1 MKKILSLMLVA
12 IMLISLFACGKQNEN
27 TSGTTESTASDT
39 TSDRTPPDATTSA
52 SETTTETEIT
62 YETTTSAGW
71 KYKEVP
77 YAEESYYKLFLNG
90 KEISGYKILIY
101 QISES
106 ICPERSIIADG
117 EAMFVSKHMLGHDD
131 EIPTYEYKTGDKFE
145 IESVGNSRMRF
156 YAVYDIDGNKL
167 EYDGKDRFYPIEN
180 IDTLGAGTY
189 YLGFSVVEERNEH
202 LFKGSEYYD
211 GIYYVKTESYL
222 YIKITIE

>member
-39 TSDRTPPDATTSA
+39 TSDRIPPDATTST
-52 SETTTETEIT
+52 SETTTETQAT
-62 YETTTSAGW
+62 TETTSQEW

-101 QISES
+101 QTSES
-106 ICPERSIIADG
+106 IYPERAIVADG
-117 EAMFVSKHMLGHDD
+117 EAMFVTKHMLDHDD
-131 EIPTYEYKTGDKFE
+131 EIPTYEYKAGDKFE

-156 YAVYDIDGNKL
+156 YAVYDIEGNKL

-202 LFKGSEYYD
+202 LFKGSEYYE

>member
-52 SETTTETEIT
+52 SETTTETQAT
-62 YETTTSAGW
+62 TETTSQEW

-101 QISES
+101 QTSES
-106 ICPERSIIADG
+106 IYPERAIVADG
-117 EAMFVSKHMLGHDD
+117 EAMFVTKHMLDHDD
-131 EIPTYEYKTGDKFE
+131 EIPTYEYKAGDKFE

-156 YAVYDIDGNKL
+156 YAVYDIEGNKL

-202 LFKGSEYYD
+202 LFKGSEYYE

>member
-12 IMLISLFACGKQNEN
+12 IMLISLIACGKQNEN

-39 TSDRTPPDATTSA
+39 TSDRIPPDATTSA
-52 SETTTETEIT
+52 SETTTETQAT
-62 YETTTSAGW
+62 TETTSQEW

-101 QISES
+101 QTSES
-106 ICPERSIIADG
+106 IYPERAIVADG
-117 EAMFVSKHMLGHDD
+117 EAMFVTKHMLDHDD
-131 EIPTYEYKTGDKFE
+131 EIPTYEYKAGDKFE

-156 YAVYDIDGNKL
+156 YAVYDIEGNKL

-211 GIYYVKTESYL
+211 GIYYIKTESYL

>member
-52 SETTTETEIT
+52 SETTTETQAT
-62 YETTTSAGW
+62 TETTSQEW

-101 QISES
+101 QTSES
-106 ICPERSIIADG
+106 IYPERAIVADG
-117 EAMFVSKHMLGHDD
+117 EAMFVTKHMLDHDD
-131 EIPTYEYKTGDKFE
+131 EIPTYEYKAGDKFE

-156 YAVYDIDGNKL
+156 YAVYDIEGNKL

-222 YIKITIE
+222 YIKITRE

>member
-52 SETTTETEIT
+52 SETTTETQAT
-62 YETTTSAGW
+62 TETTSQEW

-101 QISES
+101 QTSES
-106 ICPERSIIADG
+106 IYPERAIVADG
-117 EAMFVSKHMLGHDD
+117 EAMFVTKHMLDHDD
-131 EIPTYEYKTGDKFE
+131 EIPTYEYKAGDKFE

-156 YAVYDIDGNKL
+156 YAVYDIEANKL

-202 LFKGSEYYD
+202 LFKGSEYYE
-211 GIYYVKTESYL
+211 GIYYIKTESYL

>member
-39 TSDRTPPDATTSA
+39 TSDRTPPDATTST
-52 SETTTETEIT
+52 SETTTETQAT
-62 YETTTSAGW
+62 TETTSQEW

-101 QISES
+101 QTSES
-106 ICPERSIIADG
+106 IYPERAIVADG
-117 EAMFVSKHMLGHDD
+117 EAMFVTKHMLGHDD
-131 EIPTYEYKTGDKFE
+131 EIPTYEYKAGDKFE

-156 YAVYDIDGNKL
+156 YAVYDIEGNKL

-202 LFKGSEYYD
+202 LFKGSEYYE
-211 GIYYVKTESYL
+211 GIYYIKTESYL

>member
-39 TSDRTPPDATTSA
+39 TSDRIPPDATTST
-52 SETTTETEIT
+52 SETTTETQAT
-62 YETTTSAGW
+62 TETTSQEW

-101 QISES
+101 QTSES
-106 ICPERSIIADG
+106 IYPERAIVVDG
-117 EAMFVSKHMLGHDD
+117 EAMFVTKHMLDHDD
-131 EIPTYEYKTGDKFE
+131 EIPTYEYKAGDKFE

-156 YAVYDIDGNKL
+156 YAVYDIEGNKL

-202 LFKGSEYYD
+202 LFKGSEYYE
-211 GIYYVKTESYL
+211 GIYYIKTESYL

>member
-39 TSDRTPPDATTSA
+39 TSDRIPPDATTST
-52 SETTTETEIT
+52 SETTTETQAT
-62 YETTTSAGW
+62 TETTSQEW

-101 QISES
+101 QTSES
-106 ICPERSIIADG
+106 IYPEHAIVADG
-117 EAMFVSKHMLGHDD
+117 EAMFVTKHMLDHDD
-131 EIPTYEYKTGDKFE
+131 EIPTYEYKAGDKFE

-156 YAVYDIDGNKL
+156 YAVYDIEGNKL

-202 LFKGSEYYD
+202 LFKGSEYYE

>member
-39 TSDRTPPDATTSA
+39 TSDRTSPDATTSA
-52 SETTTETEIT
+52 SETTTETQAT
-62 YETTTSAGW
+62 TETTSQEW

-101 QISES
+101 QTSES
-106 ICPERSIIADG
+106 IYPERAIVADG
-117 EAMFVSKHMLGHDD
+117 EAMFVTKHMLDHDD
-131 EIPTYEYKTGDKFE
+131 EIPTYEYKAGDKFE

-156 YAVYDIDGNKL
+156 YAVYDIEGNKL

-202 LFKGSEYYD
+202 LFKGSEYYE

>member
-39 TSDRTPPDATTSA
+39 TSDRIPPDATTSA
-52 SETTTETEIT
+52 SETTTETQAT
-62 YETTTSAGW
+62 TETTSQEW

-101 QISES
+101 QTSES
-106 ICPERSIIADG
+106 IYPERAIVADG
-117 EAMFVSKHMLGHDD
+117 EAMFVTKHMLDHDD
-131 EIPTYEYKTGDKFE
+131 EIPTYEYKAGDKFE

-156 YAVYDIDGNKL
+156 YAVYDIEGNKL

-202 LFKGSEYYD
+202 LFKGSEYYE

>member
-1 MKKILSLMLVA
+1 MKKILSRMLVA

-39 TSDRTPPDATTSA
+39 TSDRIPPDATTST
-52 SETTTETEIT
+52 SETTTETQAT
-62 YETTTSAGW
+62 TETASQEW

-101 QISES
+101 QTSES
-106 ICPERSIIADG
+106 IYPERAIVADG
-117 EAMFVSKHMLGHDD
+117 EAMFVTKHMLDHDD
-131 EIPTYEYKTGDKFE
+131 EIPTYEYKAGDKFE

-156 YAVYDIDGNKL
+156 YAVYDIEGNKL

-202 LFKGSEYYD
+202 LFKGSEYYE
-211 GIYYVKTESYL
+211 GIYYIKTESYL

>member
-1 MKKILSLMLVA
+1 MLVA

-52 SETTTETEIT
+52 SETTTETQAT
-62 YETTTSAGW
+62 TETTSQEW

-101 QISES
+101 QTSES
-106 ICPERSIIADG
+106 IYPERAIVADG
-117 EAMFVSKHMLGHDD
+117 EAMFVTKHMLGHDD
-131 EIPTYEYKTGDKFE
+131 EIPTYEYKAGDKFE

-156 YAVYDIDGNKL
+156 YAVYDIEGNKL

-202 LFKGSEYYD
+202 LFKGSEYYE
-211 GIYYVKTESYL
+211 GIYYIKTESYL

>member
-39 TSDRTPPDATTSA
+39 TSDRTPPDATTST
-52 SETTTETEIT
+52 SETTTETQAT
-62 YETTTSAGW
+62 TETTSQEW

-101 QISES
+101 QTSES
-106 ICPERSIIADG
+106 IYPERAIVADG
-117 EAMFVSKHMLGHDD
+117 EAMFVTKHMLDHDD
-131 EIPTYEYKTGDKFE
+131 EIPTYEYKAGDKFE

-156 YAVYDIDGNKL
+156 YAVYDIEGNKL

-202 LFKGSEYYD
+202 LFKGSEYYE
-211 GIYYVKTESYL
+211 GIYYIKTESYL

>member
-39 TSDRTPPDATTSA
+39 TSDRTSPDATTSA
-52 SETTTETEIT
+52 SETTTETQAT
-62 YETTTSAGW
+62 TETTSQEW

-101 QISES
+101 QTSES
-106 ICPERSIIADG
+106 IYPERAIVADG
-117 EAMFVSKHMLGHDD
+117 EAMFVTKHMLDHDD
-131 EIPTYEYKTGDKFE
+131 EIPTYEYKAGDKFE

-156 YAVYDIDGNKL
+156 YAVYDIEGNKL

-211 GIYYVKTESYL
+211 GIYYIKTESYL

>member
-39 TSDRTPPDATTSA
+39 TSDRIPPDATTST
-52 SETTTETEIT
+52 SETTTETQAT
-62 YETTTSAGW
+62 TETTSQEW

-101 QISES
+101 QTSES
-106 ICPERSIIADG
+106 IYPERAIVADG
-117 EAMFVSKHMLGHDD
+117 EAMFVTKHMLDHDD
-131 EIPTYEYKTGDKFE
+131 EIPTYEYKAGDKFE
-145 IESVGNSRMRF
+145 IESVGNSRMRI
-156 YAVYDIDGNKL
+156 YAVYDIEGNKL

-202 LFKGSEYYD
+202 LFKGSEYYE
-211 GIYYVKTESYL
+211 GIYYIKTESYL

>member
-52 SETTTETEIT
+52 SETTTETQAT
-62 YETTTSAGW
+62 TETTSQEW

-77 YAEESYYKLFLNG
+77 YAEESYYKLFLSG

-101 QISES
+101 QTSES
-106 ICPERSIIADG
+106 IYPERAIVADG
-117 EAMFVSKHMLGHDD
+117 EAMFVTKHMLDHDD
-131 EIPTYEYKTGDKFE
+131 EIPTYEYKAGDKFE

-156 YAVYDIDGNKL
+156 YAVYDIEGNKL

-202 LFKGSEYYD
+202 LFKGSEYYE
-211 GIYYVKTESYL
+211 GIYYIKTESYL

>member
-39 TSDRTPPDATTSA
+39 TSDRTSPDATTSA
-52 SETTTETEIT
+52 SETTTETQAT
-62 YETTTSAGW
+62 TETTSQEW

-101 QISES
+101 QTSES
-106 ICPERSIIADG
+106 IYPERAIVADG
-117 EAMFVSKHMLGHDD
+117 EAMFVTKHMLDHDD
-131 EIPTYEYKTGDKFE
+131 EIPTYEYKAGDKFE

-156 YAVYDIDGNKL
+156 YAVYDIEGNKL

>member
-39 TSDRTPPDATTSA
+39 TSDRTSPDATTSA
-52 SETTTETEIT
+52 SETTTETQAT
-62 YETTTSAGW
+62 TETTSQEW

-101 QISES
+101 QTSES
-106 ICPERSIIADG
+106 IYPERAIVADG
-117 EAMFVSKHMLGHDD
+117 EAMFVTKHMLDHDD
-131 EIPTYEYKTGDKFE
+131 EIPTYEYKAGDKFE

-156 YAVYDIDGNKL
+156 YAVYDIEGNKL
-167 EYDGKDRFYPIEN
+167 DYDGKDRFYPIEN

-202 LFKGSEYYD
+202 LFKGSEYYE
-211 GIYYVKTESYL
+211 GIYYIKTESYL

>member
-52 SETTTETEIT
+52 SETTTETQAT
-62 YETTTSAGW
+62 TETTSQEW

-101 QISES
+101 QTSES
-106 ICPERSIIADG
+106 IYPERAIVADG
-117 EAMFVSKHMLGHDD
+117 EAMFVTKHMLDHDD
-131 EIPTYEYKTGDKFE
+131 EIPTYEYKAGDKFE

-156 YAVYDIDGNKL
+156 YAVYDIEGNKL

-202 LFKGSEYYD
+202 LFKGSEYYE
-211 GIYYVKTESYL
+211 GIYYIKTESYL

>member
-39 TSDRTPPDATTSA
+39 TSDRTSPDATTSA
-52 SETTTETEIT
+52 SETTTETQAT
-62 YETTTSAGW
+62 TETTSQEW

-101 QISES
+101 QTSES
-106 ICPERSIIADG
+106 IYPERAIVADG
-117 EAMFVSKHMLGHDD
+117 EAMFVTKHMLGHDD
-131 EIPTYEYKTGDKFE
+131 EIPTYEYKAGDKFE

-156 YAVYDIDGNKL
+156 YAVYDIEGNKL

-180 IDTLGAGTY
+180 IDTLVAGTY

-211 GIYYVKTESYL
+211 GIYYIKTESYL

>member
-39 TSDRTPPDATTSA
+39 TSDRIPPDATTST
-52 SETTTETEIT
+52 SETTTETQAT
-62 YETTTSAGW
+62 TETTSQEW

-101 QISES
+101 QTSES
-106 ICPERSIIADG
+106 IYPERAIVADG
-117 EAMFVSKHMLGHDD
+117 EAMFVTKHMLDHDD
-131 EIPTYEYKTGDKFE
+131 EIPTYEYKAGDKFE

-156 YAVYDIDGNKL
+156 YAVYDIEGNKL

>member
-52 SETTTETEIT
+52 SETTTETQAT
-62 YETTTSAGW
+62 TETTSQEW

-101 QISES
+101 QTSES
-106 ICPERSIIADG
+106 IYPERAIVADG
-117 EAMFVSKHMLGHDD
+117 EAMFVTKHMLDHDD
-131 EIPTYEYKTGDKFE
+131 EIPTYEYKAGDKFE

-156 YAVYDIDGNKL
+156 YAVYDIEGNKL

-211 GIYYVKTESYL
+211 GIYYIKTESYL

>member
-52 SETTTETEIT
+52 SETTTETQAT
-62 YETTTSAGW
+62 TETTSQEW

-77 YAEESYYKLFLNG
+77 YAEESYYKLFLSG

-101 QISES
+101 QTSES
-106 ICPERSIIADG
+106 IYPERAIVADG
-117 EAMFVSKHMLGHDD
+117 EAMFVTKHMLDHDD
-131 EIPTYEYKTGDKFE
+131 EIPTYEYKAGDKFE

-156 YAVYDIDGNKL
+156 YAVYDIEGNKL

-202 LFKGSEYYD
+202 LFKGSEYYE

>member
-39 TSDRTPPDATTSA
+39 TSDRTSPDATTST
-52 SETTTETEIT
+52 SETTTETQAT
-62 YETTTSAGW
+62 TETTSQEW

-101 QISES
+101 QTSES
-106 ICPERSIIADG
+106 IYPERAIVADG
-117 EAMFVSKHMLGHDD
+117 EAMFVTKHMLDHDD
-131 EIPTYEYKTGDKFE
+131 EIPTYEYKAGDKFE

-156 YAVYDIDGNKL
+156 YAVYDIEGNKL

-202 LFKGSEYYD
+202 LFKGSEYYE
-211 GIYYVKTESYL
+211 GIYYIKTESYL

>member
-52 SETTTETEIT
+52 SETTTETQAT
-62 YETTTSAGW
+62 TETTSQEW

-101 QISES
+101 QTSES
-106 ICPERSIIADG
+106 IYPERAIVADG
-117 EAMFVSKHMLGHDD
+117 EAMFVTKHMLDHDD
-131 EIPTYEYKTGDKFE
+131 EIPTYEYKAGDKFE

-156 YAVYDIDGNKL
+156 YAVYDIEGNKL

-211 GIYYVKTESYL
+211 GIYYIKTESYL
-222 YIKITIE
+222 YI

>member
-39 TSDRTPPDATTSA
+39 TSDRTSPDATTSA
-52 SETTTETEIT
+52 SETTTETQAT
-62 YETTTSAGW
+62 TETTSQEW

-101 QISES
+101 QTSES
-106 ICPERSIIADG
+106 IYPERAIVADG
-117 EAMFVSKHMLGHDD
+117 EAMFVTKHMLGHDD
-131 EIPTYEYKTGDKFE
+131 EIPTYEYKAGDKFE

-156 YAVYDIDGNKL
+156 YAVYDIEGNKL

-202 LFKGSEYYD
+202 LFKGSEYYE

>member
-39 TSDRTPPDATTSA
+39 TSDRIPPDATTSA
-52 SETTTETEIT
+52 SETTTETQAT
-62 YETTTSAGW
+62 TETTSQEW

-101 QISES
+101 QTSES
-106 ICPERSIIADG
+106 IYPERAIVADG
-117 EAMFVSKHMLGHDD
+117 EAMFVTKHMLDHDD
-131 EIPTYEYKTGDKFE
+131 EIPTYEYKAGDKFE

-156 YAVYDIDGNKL
+156 YAVYDIEGNKL

-202 LFKGSEYYD
+202 LFKGSEYYE
-211 GIYYVKTESYL
+211 GIYYIKTESYL

>member
-39 TSDRTPPDATTSA
+39 TSDRTSPDATTST
-52 SETTTETEIT
+52 SETTTETQAT
-62 YETTTSAGW
+62 TETTSQEW

-101 QISES
+101 QTSES
-106 ICPERSIIADG
+106 IYPERAIVADG
-117 EAMFVSKHMLGHDD
+117 EAMFVTKHMLDHDD
-131 EIPTYEYKTGDKFE
+131 EIPTYEYKAGDKFE
-145 IESVGNSRMRF
+145 IESIGNSRMRF
-156 YAVYDIDGNKL
+156 YAVYDIEGNKL

-202 LFKGSEYYD
+202 LFKGSEYYE
-211 GIYYVKTESYL
+211 GIYYIKTESYL

>member
-1 MKKILSLMLVA
+1 MLVA

-39 TSDRTPPDATTSA
+39 TSDRTSPDATTSA
-52 SETTTETEIT
+52 SETTTETQAT
-62 YETTTSAGW
+62 TETTSQEW

-101 QISES
+101 QTSES
-106 ICPERSIIADG
+106 IYPERAIVADG
-117 EAMFVSKHMLGHDD
+117 EAMFVTKHMLDHDD
-131 EIPTYEYKTGDKFE
+131 EIPTYEYKAGDKFE

-156 YAVYDIDGNKL
+156 YAVYDIEGNKL

-202 LFKGSEYYD
+202 LFKGSEYYE
-211 GIYYVKTESYL
+211 GIYYIKTESYL

>member
-39 TSDRTPPDATTSA
+39 TSDRTAPEVTTSA
-52 SETTTETEIT
+52 SETTTETQAT
-62 YETTTSAGW
+62 TETTSQEW

-101 QISES
+101 QTSES
-106 ICPERSIIADG
+106 IYPERAIVADG
-117 EAMFVSKHMLGHDD
+117 EAMFVTKHMLDHDD
-131 EIPTYEYKTGDKFE
+131 EIPTYEYKAGDKFE

-156 YAVYDIDGNKL
+156 YAVYDIEGNKL

-202 LFKGSEYYD
+202 LFKGSEYYE
-211 GIYYVKTESYL
+211 GIYYIKTESYL

>member
-39 TSDRTPPDATTSA
+39 TSDRTSPDATTST
-52 SETTTETEIT
+52 SETTTETQAT
-62 YETTTSAGW
+62 TETTSQEW

-101 QISES
+101 QTSES
-106 ICPERSIIADG
+106 IYPERAIVADG
-117 EAMFVSKHMLGHDD
+117 EAMFVTKHMLDHDD
-131 EIPTYEYKTGDKFE
+131 EIPTYEYKAGDKFE

-156 YAVYDIDGNKL
+156 YAVYDIEGNKL

-211 GIYYVKTESYL
+211 GIYYIKTESYL

>member
-39 TSDRTPPDATTSA
+39 TSDRTSPDATTSA
-52 SETTTETEIT
+52 SETTTETQAT
-62 YETTTSAGW
+62 TETTSQEW

-101 QISES
+101 QTSES
-106 ICPERSIIADG
+106 IYPERAIVADG
-117 EAMFVSKHMLGHDD
+117 EAMFVTKHMLDHDD
-131 EIPTYEYKTGDKFE
+131 EIPTYEYKAGDKFE

-156 YAVYDIDGNKL
+156 YAVYDIEGNKL

-202 LFKGSEYYD
+202 LFKGSEYYE
-211 GIYYVKTESYL
+211 GIYYIKTESYL

>member
-12 IMLISLFACGKQNEN
+12 IMLISLIACGKQNEN

-39 TSDRTPPDATTSA
+39 TSDRTAPEVTTSA
-52 SETTTETEIT
+52 SETTTETQAT
-62 YETTTSAGW
+62 TETTSQEW

-101 QISES
+101 QTSES
-106 ICPERSIIADG
+106 IYPERAIVADG
-117 EAMFVSKHMLGHDD
+117 EAMFVTKHMLGHDD
-131 EIPTYEYKTGDKFE
+131 EIPTYEYKAGDKFE

-156 YAVYDIDGNKL
+156 YAVYDIEGNKL

-202 LFKGSEYYD
+202 LFKGSEYYE

>member
-12 IMLISLFACGKQNEN
+12 IMLISLIACGKQNEN

-39 TSDRTPPDATTSA
+39 TSDRTAPEVTTSA
-52 SETTTETEIT
+52 SETTTETQAT
-62 YETTTSAGW
+62 TETTSQEW

-101 QISES
+101 QTSES
-106 ICPERSIIADG
+106 IYPERAIVADG
-117 EAMFVSKHMLGHDD
+117 EAMFVTKHMLGHDD
-131 EIPTYEYKTGDKFE
+131 EIPTYEYKAGDKFE

-156 YAVYDIDGNKL
+156 YAVYDIEGNKL

-202 LFKGSEYYD
+202 LFKGSEYYE
-211 GIYYVKTESYL
+211 GIYYIKTESYL

>member
-12 IMLISLFACGKQNEN
+12 IMLISLIACGKQNEN

-39 TSDRTPPDATTSA
+39 TSDRTAPEVTTSS
-52 SETTTETEIT
+52 SETTTETQAT
-62 YETTTSAGW
+62 TETTSQEW

-101 QISES
+101 QTSES
-106 ICPERSIIADG
+106 IYPERAIVADG

-131 EIPTYEYKTGDKFE
+131 EIPTYEYKAGDKFE

-156 YAVYDIDGNKL
+156 YAVYDIEGNKL

-202 LFKGSEYYD
+202 LFKGSEYYE

>member
-39 TSDRTPPDATTSA
+39 TSDRTSPDATTSA
-52 SETTTETEIT
+52 SETTTETQAT
-62 YETTTSAGW
+62 TETTSQEW

-101 QISES
+101 QTSES
-106 ICPERSIIADG
+106 IYPERAIVADG
-117 EAMFVSKHMLGHDD
+117 EAMFVTKHMLGHDD
-131 EIPTYEYKTGDKFE
+131 EIPTYEYKAGDKFE

-156 YAVYDIDGNKL
+156 YAVYDIEGNKL

-202 LFKGSEYYD
+202 LFKGSEYYE
-211 GIYYVKTESYL
+211 GIYYIKTESYL

>member
-27 TSGTTESTASDT
+27 MSGTTESTASDT
-39 TSDRTPPDATTSA
+39 TSERIPPEVTTSS
-52 SETTTETEIT
+52 SETTTETQAIT
-62 YETTTSAGW
+62 ETTSQEW

-101 QISES
+101 QTSES
-106 ICPERSIIADG
+106 IYPERAIVADG

-156 YAVYDIDGNKL
+156 YAVYDIEGNKL

>member
-39 TSDRTPPDATTSA
+39 TSDRIPPDATTSA
-52 SETTTETEIT
+52 SETTTETQAT
-62 YETTTSAGW
+62 TETTSQEW

-101 QISES
+101 QTSES
-106 ICPERSIIADG
+106 IYPERAIVADG
-117 EAMFVSKHMLGHDD
+117 EAMFVTKHMLDHDD
-131 EIPTYEYKTGDKFE
+131 EIPTYEYKAGDKFE

-156 YAVYDIDGNKL
+156 YAVYDIEGNKL